1 MRVAVAGASGTAG
14 SPIRA
19 ELERR
24 GHEVRALSR
33 SSESHPVDLL
43 TGEGLDAALE
53 GCAAVVDATNAGPSP
68 RAARALLVDGC
79 ARLLRAEASAGVDHH
94 VCLSI
99 VGIER
104 VPTGYY
110 RVKLEQEATVAEA
123 GMPHSIVRA
132 TQFHDLIDAAFSSLA
147 RIGFLPRVAAPLQP
161 VDPAGVAEGVADVLE
176 ATTRPTGATTSI
188 AGPEVQSIAELART
202 WKRIRGSRA
211 IPLALPMIGRVGSG
225 LRQGGLT
232 DPHPDLRGELTFVD
246 WLEARTAS

>member
-14 SPIRA
+14 SRIRA

-33 SSESHPVDLL
+33 NSGSHPVDLL

-53 GCAAVVDATNAGPSP
+53 SCDAVVDATNAGPSP

-79 ARLLRAEASAGVDHH
+79 GRLLRAEAAAGVAHH

-110 RVKLEQEATVAEA
+110 RVKVEQEATLA
-123 GMPHSIVRA
+123 GAGVPHTIVRA
-132 TQFHDLIDAAFSSLA
+132 TQFHDLLDTAFGSLA
-147 RIGFLPRVAAPLQP
+147 RIGILPRVAAPLQP
-161 VDPAGVAEGVADVLE
+161 VDPAEVAGCIADVVE
-176 ATTRPTGATTSI
+176 AGKGRARATTSVV
-188 AGPEVQSIAELART
+188 GPEIRSIAELGAA
-202 WKRIRGSRA
+202 WKLARGSRA
-211 IPLALPMIGRVGSG
+211 VRVPFPLVGRVGSG
-225 LRQGGLT
+225 LRGGGLT
-232 DPHPDLRGELTFVD
+232 DPDADRRGELTFEG
-246 WLEARTAS
+246 WLEAGS